1 MYKKIIKNIF
11 KKFGL
16 EIKKYNPQDDFNFL
30 ITRCIKKFQ
39 IDCFWDVG
47 ANIGQTGESIR
58 KHGYTGNILS
68 FEPQEEAY
76 KKLLKNSFNDPK
88 WKIYEKCGLG
98 QNGFK
103 KINIS
108 KNSVSSSFLEMENL
122 HIDKNPESKFIKKEE
137 VKIISLNE
145 VFNKEKNSFKKNF
158 LKIDTQGYEKE
169 VLDSGENILDN
180 FIGISCEI
188 SVQPLYKNE
197 ARFLDII
204 NCLNTKG
211 FEIYSIHNS
220 YYEIDFGQTFSV
232 DIVFIKKELFIN

>member
-98 QNGFK
+98 QNGLK

-137 VKIISLNE
+137 VKIISLSD

-197 ARFLDII
+197 AKFLDII
-204 NCLNTKG
+204 KYLSTKG
-211 FEIYSIHNS
+211 FEIYSVHNS
-220 YYEIDFGQTFSV
+220 YYEIDYGQTFSV
-232 DIVFIKKELFIN
+232 DIVFIKKNLFIN

>member
-76 KKLLKNSFNDPK
+76 KKLLKNSFNDQK

-122 HIDKNPESKFIKKEE
+122 HIDKSPESKFIKKEE
-137 VKIISLNE
+137 VKIISLSE

-197 ARFLDII
+197 AKFLDII
-204 NCLNTKG
+204 NYLNTKG
-211 FEIYSIHNS
+211 FEIYSVHNS
-220 YYEIDFGQTFSV
+220 YYEIDYGQTFSV
-232 DIVFIKKELFIN
+232 DIVFIKKDLFIN

>member
-47 ANIGQTGESIR
+47 ANIGQTGLSIR

-98 QNGFK
+98 QNGLK

-122 HIDKNPESKFIKKEE
+122 HLDKNPQSKFIKKEE

-169 VLDSGENILDN
+169 VLVSGENILDD

-197 ARFLDII
+197 AKFLDII
-204 NCLNTKG
+204 NYLNTKG
-211 FEIYSIHNS
+211 FEIYSVHNS
-220 YYEIDFGQTFSV
+220 YYEIDYGQTFSV
-232 DIVFIKKELFIN
+232 DIVFIKKKLFIN